1 MSFPMKLLPDSVFSL
16 GRDNI
21 LDDLLLGC
29 LFIHLFI
36 FLNLNAKRP
45 LFWKCGFITDMIN
58 FIGVN
63 YCSTDR

>member
-1 MSFPMKLLPDSVFSL
+1 MSFPMKLLPDSLFSL

-29 LFIHLFI
+29 LFII